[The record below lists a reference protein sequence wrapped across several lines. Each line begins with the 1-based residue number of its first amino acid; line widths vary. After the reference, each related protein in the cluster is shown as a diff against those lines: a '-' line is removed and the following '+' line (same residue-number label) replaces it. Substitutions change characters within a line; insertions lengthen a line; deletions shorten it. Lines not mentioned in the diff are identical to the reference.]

1 MTIDEK
7 YTKLKSIFF
16 KDFIVVT
23 ENYNCRGTNIPASKV
38 TKSNTTRLKTLYWGD
53 GTINM
58 AEYLHYLYVEAVL
71 GDKSCVDKI
80 YWCLESIER
89 LSLSA
94 YEDEKMK
101 NPNVYFKYEPGF
113 FLRDD
118 ISVNSKD
125 LFDAFKVESGYSN
138 GIELENEDPCFSPF
152 VSQDQIWN
160 LLPSLALI
168 AEGWGEHKTGILA
181 KEILKNILSY
191 VSNHGHTI
199 YNPYYSALKH
209 FWTYLPSM
217 NTEKVKPWDRVSDR
231 NNHLKY
237 TIKVK
242 RGANN
247 WYFAYGFRKTLK
259 KFIPEAKLNGFLTF
273 LYGLRYIPFIFLA
286 DRVYFPIV
294 TRFGVK
300 RKDNSY
306 YYMSSA
312 GDVWYSGR
320 KSYLKRVCKKFNKD
334 KEYTFPALAECMK
347 QEKWQYLNLEEIE
360 KWLNKYE
367 FDENSLESP
376 VKFLTLYCYLKLS
389 KQSIA

>member
-16 KDFIVVT
+16 KDFVVVA

-38 TKSNTTRLKTLYWGD
+38 TKSNTTGLKTLYWGD

-80 YWCLESIER
+80 YWCLKSIER

-101 NPNVYFKYEPGF
+101 NPKVYFKYEPGF

-125 LFDAFKVESGYSN
+125 LFNAYKIESGYSN

-191 VSNHGHTI
+191 VSDHGHTI
-199 YNPYYSALKH
+199 
-209 FWTYLPSM
+209 
-217 NTEKVKPWDRVSDR
+217 
-231 NNHLKY
+231 
-237 TIKVK
+237 TI
-242 RGANN
+242 
-247 WYFAYGFRKTLK
+247 
-259 KFIPEAKLNGFLTF
+259 
-273 LYGLRYIPFIFLA
+273 
-286 DRVYFPIV
+286 PISV
-294 TRFGVK
+294 H
-300 RKDNSY
+300 
-306 YYMSSA
+306 
-312 GDVWYSGR
+312 
-320 KSYLKRVCKKFNKD
+320 
-334 KEYTFPALAECMK
+334 
-347 QEKWQYLNLEEIE
+347 
-360 KWLNKYE
+360 
-367 FDENSLESP
+367 
-376 VKFLTLYCYLKLS
+376 
-389 KQSIA
+389 